1 MMQSLKK
8 LLIKKLAKEKEK
20 QKKKRMGIK
29 SDGKKLNK
37 DEIWI
42 FFLNYPK
49 KLQLKKSGPNLKN

>member
-37 DEIWI
+37 DEI
-42 FFLNYPK
+42 
-49 KLQLKKSGPNLKN
+49 